1 MSKNK
6 TAQTRTAAQREQRTE
21 VIASIATV
29 LLFFGILV
37 GFGLVTVFSEKES
50 FSETQNRKLADFP
63 KISGKNIY
71 SGKFTTGVEDYIS
84 DHFAGHDRWIAAK
97 TVAELLSGKRER
109 NDIYILDDRLVE
121 KIAEPDMDEVSK
133 SAMGIKQFA
142 EDNHILPYVMIVPT
156 QAEIYK
162 SELPANAPNPDQ
174 QAFINDVYSMLDGS
188 AVPIDVYS
196 VMSAN
201 KDSYIYYRTD
211 HHWTTQGAFLAYTAA
226 AKKMDI
232 TPLSVGDYDIDHASD
247 SFKGTFYSKVLY
259 EGIEPD
265 SIDIWLPADREE
277 EPEVEI
283 YSTFGADPEIHEGM
297 YFREYLDVKDKY
309 STFFGTNQPMIT
321 IRTGNK
327 GGRLLV
333 FKDSY
338 AHCFVPFMTE
348 HFSEITM
355 VDLRY
360 IQMSYKD
367 IIDVSDYDKV
377 LFLYNASTFMSDRN
391 LKKLMY

>member
-6 TAQTRTAAQREQRTE
+6 TAKTRSAAEKARRTE
-21 VIASIATV
+21 VITSIVTV
-29 LLFFGILV
+29 LLFFGILT
-37 GFGLVTVFSEKES
+37 GLGLGTVFSEKES

-63 KISGKNIY
+63 ELTGKNIY
-71 SGKFTTGVEDYIS
+71 SGKFTSGVEDYVS
-84 DHFAGHDRWIAAK
+84 DHFAGHDGWIAAK
-97 TVAELLSGKRER
+97 TAAELITGKKER
-109 NDIYILDDRLVE
+109 NDIYILENRLVE
-121 KIAEPDMDEVSK
+121 KIPEPDMEEVQK
-133 SAMGIKQFA
+133 SIDGIKQFA
-142 EDNHILPYVMIVPT
+142 KDNHIAPYVMIVPT

-162 SELPANAPNPDQ
+162 NELPANAPNPDQ
-174 QAFINDVYSMLDGS
+174 QAFINGVYAQLEGS

-196 VMSAN
+196 TLSAN

-211 HHWTTQGAFLAYTAA
+211 HHWTTRGAFLAYLAA
-226 AKKMDI
+226 ARKMDI
-232 TPLSVGDYDIDHASD
+232 MPLTEGSYDIDHASD

-265 SIDIWLPADREE
+265 SIDLWLPADRGE

-283 YSTFGADPEIHEGM
+283 YSTFGAEPRLHEGM
-297 YFREYLDVKDKY
+297 YFREYLEVKDKY

-321 IRTGNK
+321 VRTGNE
-327 GGRLLV
+327 GGKLLV

-377 LFLYNASTFMSDRN
+377 MFLYNASTFMSDRN

>member
-6 TAQTRTAAQREQRTE
+6 TVSTRTAAAREKQIKAVTSL
-21 VIASIATV
+21 VTV
-29 LLFFGILV
+29 LLFFGMLA
-37 GFGLVTVFSEKES
+37 GLGLATVFSEKES
-50 FSETQNRKLADFP
+50 FSETQNRKLVDFP
-63 KISGKNIY
+63 KLTGKNIY
-71 SGKFTTGVEDYIS
+71 SGKFMSGTEEYVS
-84 DHFAGHDRWIAAK
+84 DHFAGHDGWISAK
-97 TVAELLSGKRER
+97 TSLEMLTGKRER
-109 NDIYILDDRLVE
+109 NDIYILPDRLVE
-121 KIAEPDMDEVSK
+121 KIPEPDMTEVEK
-133 SAMGIKQFA
+133 SVNGIIKFA
-142 EDNHILPYVMIVPT
+142 EDNNIVPYVMIVPT

-162 SELPANAPNPDQ
+162 NELPANAPNPDQ
-174 QAFINDVYSMLDGS
+174 QAFISDVYAKLEGK

-196 VMSAN
+196 ALSAN

-211 HHWTTQGAFLAYTAA
+211 HHWTTRGAFLAYIAA
-226 AKKMDI
+226 ARKMDI
-232 TPLSVGDYDIDHASD
+232 IPLTESDYDIDHASD

-265 SIDIWLPADREE
+265 SLDIWLPAERGA

-283 YSTFGADPEIHEGM
+283 YSQFGADPELHEGM

-309 STFFGTNQPMIT
+309 STFFGTNQPMVT
-321 IRTGNK
+321 IRTGNEGEK
-327 GGRLLV
+327 LLV

-355 VDLRY
+355 VDMRY

-367 IIDVSDYDKV
+367 IIDVSEYDKV
-377 LFLYNASTFMSDRN
+377 MFLYNASTFMSDRN

>member
-6 TAQTRTAAQREQRTE
+6 TAKTRSAAEKARSTE
-21 VIASIATV
+21 VITSIVTV
-29 LLFFGILV
+29 LLFFGILT
-37 GFGLVTVFSEKES
+37 GLGLVTVFSEKEG

-63 KISGKNIY
+63 ELTGKNIY
-71 SGKFTTGVEDYIS
+71 SGKFTSGVEDYVS
-84 DHFAGHDRWIAAK
+84 DHFAGHDGWIAAK
-97 TVAELLSGKRER
+97 TAAELLTGKKER
-109 NDIYILDDRLVE
+109 NDIYILENRLVE
-121 KIAEPDMDEVSK
+121 KIPEPDMEEVQK
-133 SAMGIKQFA
+133 SIDGIKKFA
-142 EDNHILPYVMIVPT
+142 EDNHISPYVMIVPT

-162 SELPANAPNPDQ
+162 NELPANAPNPDQ
-174 QAFINDVYSMLDGS
+174 QAFINGVYAQLEGS

-196 VMSAN
+196 TLSAN

-211 HHWTTQGAFLAYTAA
+211 HHWTTQGAFLAYIAA
-226 AKKMDI
+226 ARKMDI
-232 TPLSVGDYDIDHASD
+232 MPLTEGSYDIDHASD

-265 SIDIWLPADREE
+265 SIDLWLPADRGE

-283 YSTFGADPEIHEGM
+283 YSTFGTEPQLHEGM
-297 YFREYLDVKDKY
+297 YFREYLEVKDKY
-309 STFFGTNQPMIT
+309 STFFGTNQPMVT
-321 IRTGNK
+321 VHTGNE
-327 GGRLLV
+327 GGKLLV

-367 IIDVSDYDKV
+367 IIDVSEYDKV
-377 LFLYNASTFMSDRN
+377 MFLYNASTFMSDRN